1 MKLFKPLALLTGLLA
16 LSGVSQAQFSSTW
29 TAVSDYDF
37 RGFSQSGSDPAL
49 QGSADYAFGD
59 SGFSVGAWASN
70 IDFEPLDGDI
80 ELDLYANYVG
90 KINDTFSWTAG
101 IVRYMYPGSDS
112 QTIDLG
118 EGGELDIPAIGEY
131 FEGYVG
137 FNAGNFSFKQW
148 YSNDFYEADESAQYT
163 EVNYTQPIGEKFSLA
178 FHAGYSWGDY
188 WDALG
193 DALEESSGE
202 VVDFGVQANYTAGK
216 FTIFGKFTGTDA
228 SGNLEV
234 TGDVGNNEPR
244 FLVGVMTTF
253 PWGD

>member
-1 MKLFKPLALLTGLLA
+1 MKSIKTMALVAGLLG
-16 LSGVSQAQFSSTW
+16 LSSVSQAQFSSTW
-29 TAVSDYDF
+29 TLVSDYDF
-37 RGFSQSGSDPAL
+37 RGVSQSAKDPAL

-59 SGFSVGAWASN
+59 SGFSIGAWASN
-70 IDFEPLDGDI
+70 VDFEPFDGDV

-101 IVRYMYPGSDS
+101 LVRYMYPGSDS
-112 QTIDLG
+112 TTITVLG
-118 EGGELDIPAIGEY
+118 TPVELAPLGEY

-137 FNAGNFSFKQW
+137 FNAGAFNFKQW
-148 YSNDFYEADESAQYT
+148 YSNDFYEADVSAQYT

-188 WDALG
+188 W
-193 DALEESSGE
+193 E
-202 VVDFGVQANYTAGK
+202 DFETIDYAVQGNFTAGK
-216 FTIFGKFTGTDA
+216 FTLFAKFTGTD
-228 SGNLEV
+228 
-234 TGDVGNNEPR
+234 GDLDVETDAGNNEPR